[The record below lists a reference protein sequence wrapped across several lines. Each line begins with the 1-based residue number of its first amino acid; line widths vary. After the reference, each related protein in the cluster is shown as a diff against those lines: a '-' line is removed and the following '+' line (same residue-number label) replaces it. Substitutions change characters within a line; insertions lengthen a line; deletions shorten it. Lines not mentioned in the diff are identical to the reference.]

1 MNRGIVVNDY
11 LQTSWPDVYAV
22 GECEHRGVCYGL
34 VAPLFEQGQVLA
46 KHLCGVEGQPYEG
59 SIVSTK
65 LKISG
70 VDVFSAG
77 EFMEQAEHAVI
88 TAKDD
93 WRKTYK
99 KILIRDN
106 IIVGAILFGDV
117 SDSASLQSMIRKKTA
132 MTDEIYDSIMG
143 TDRAG
148 TGGGKAFSLEK
159 MPDDE
164 IACGQRRNQKA
175 IVDAITLQGHT
186 TVDEIK
192 ACTGATRSCGETC
205 RGANTPERIGRWL

>member
-1 MNRGIVVNDY
+1 MRLAN
-11 LQTSWPDVYAV
+11 L
-22 GECEHRGVCYGL
+22 CEHRGVCYGL

-148 TGGGKAFSLEK
+148 QEAARHFRWKRCPT
-159 MPDDE
+159 M
-164 IACGQRRNQKA
+164 
-175 IVDAITLQGHT
+175 
-186 TVDEIK
+186 
-192 ACTGATRSCGETC
+192 RSYASCNGVTKNH
-205 RGANTPERIGRWL
+205 RGCHYSSRSYDSG